1 MKNMKIELAPRDPS
15 QRAFTA
21 RTVVPWLAIIVVASG
36 SLFAASAC
44 AQSAKE
50 IRGATPYAE
59 IQNEPPPKL
68 IVDAPLTNL
77 LAKGI
82 VWIQYRTENVRIVPV
97 FGKGALSVSPRVG
110 HLHVRVDDLPWL
122 WADASDL
129 NTVDIAGMPP
139 GEHKV
144 LIELV
149 DANHQPFPGQSKTV
163 KFTVP
168 AGAGA
173 SHEH

>member
-1 MKNMKIELAPRDPS
+1 MFHLHTISAAFAAAVGAALLALPGLTESPNVSAPPR
-15 QRAFTA
+15 TA
-21 RTVVPWLAIIVVASG
+21 REV
-36 SLFAASAC
+36 
-44 AQSAKE
+44 
-50 IRGATPYAE
+50 RGATPYAQ
-59 IQNEPPPKL
+59 IDNEPAPKL
-68 IVDAPLTNL
+68 IVDDPLPDL
-77 LAKGI
+77 LDKGV

-144 LIELV
+144 LIELA
-149 DANHQPFPGQSKTV
+149 DANHQVFSGQSKTV

-168 AGAGA
+168 HTASA
-173 SHEH
+173 SH